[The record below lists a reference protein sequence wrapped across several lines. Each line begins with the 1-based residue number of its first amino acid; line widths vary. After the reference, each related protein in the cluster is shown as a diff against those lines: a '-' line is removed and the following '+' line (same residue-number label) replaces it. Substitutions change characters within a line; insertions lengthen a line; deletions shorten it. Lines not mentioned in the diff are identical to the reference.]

1 MQQKKKNKINQ
12 DVLKEAKQN
21 MIDSGQY
28 TPEQIENDDY
38 VYDQII
44 ADKVNISNVKFNKLR
59 TENLEGLKSLYMDNM
74 ALSGSDIVQTFLEV
88 TPLHQ
93 IAKDV
98 RGFKLLKSLA
108 NTKAGKK
115 LQKQQLTS
123 MVLLKNNLLIELM
136 MQYLSVQIMLTNY
149 QD

>member
-1 MQQKKKNKINQ
+1 
-12 DVLKEAKQN
+12 

-93 IAKDV
+93 D
-98 RGFKLLKSLA
+98 S
-108 NTKAGKK
+108 
-115 LQKQQLTS
+115 
-123 MVLLKNNLLIELM
+123 
-136 MQYLSVQIMLTNY
+136 
-149 QD
+149 